1 MIRPDKHYLYYL
13 FLLVM
18 EALIG
23 ALIIMSQGDRY
34 MQLVYGLFAAII
46 YVVWGIIHHLINHT
60 LHKKSGD
67 RVSPHGSCRSK
78 CTLLFSPLVFK
89 PGEL

>member
-60 LHKKSGD
+60 LHKKVVIEYLLMGAVG
-67 RVSPHGSCRSK
+67 VSVLYFFLR
-78 CTLLFSPLVFK
+78 
-89 PGEL
+89 

>member
-1 MIRPDKHYLYYL
+1 MTRPDKHYLYYL
-13 FLLVM
+13 FLLIM

-23 ALIIMSQGDRY
+23 ALIISSQGDRY

-60 LHKKSGD
+60 LHKKVVIEYLLMGAVG
-67 RVSPHGSCRSK
+67 VSILYFFLR
-78 CTLLFSPLVFK
+78 
-89 PGEL
+89 

>member
-60 LHKKSGD
+60 LHKKGVIEYLLMGAVG
-67 RVSPHGSCRSK
+67 VSVLYFFLR
-78 CTLLFSPLVFK
+78 
-89 PGEL
+89 